1 MKTASGK
8 WLTTLLLLF
17 LPYANSNAGTPLPD
31 FYIAQNKGLTAGMG
45 FGTRSYTACKTLWTW
60 TGYGQYSYNSVLSG
74 GASIMFLG
82 GNLDSVYNFIDQKYS
97 LNAKFT
103 YNNPKYVFAIAPVFS
118 FKNTSLS
125 ALRNEFSHI
134 GANEKAQTE
143 EISTSTECEDLLEKA
158 GSSVGYQ
165 SGIGFLITP
174 SWGLNFGHNLDMT
187 FKGALTPSFNG
198 SIAFNLRELFEKLIE
213 NTENLWISL
222 EYSISFIEKNHN
234 THDIILGLAV
244 GF

>member
-1 MKTASGK
+1 LKTASGK
-8 WLTTLLLLF
+8 WLTALLLLF

-45 FGTRSYTACKTLWTW
+45 FGTRSYTACETIWTW
-60 TGYGQYSYNSVLSG
+60 TGYGQYSYNSALSG

-97 LNAKFT
+97 LNAKFR
-103 YNNPKYVFAIAPVFS
+103 YEQPSYVFSIGPVFS

-125 ALRNEFSHI
+125 TLRKEFANI
-134 GANEKAQTE
+134 GTDGRGKMIGT
-143 EISTSTECEDLLEKA
+143 TECEEILNRA

-165 SGIGFLITP
+165 SGAGFLLTP
-174 SWGLNFGHNLDMT
+174 IWGVNFGHNLDIT
-187 FKGALTPSFNG
+187 FKGAYIPSFSG
-198 SIAFNLRELFEKLIE
+198 SLAYNLRELFEKLIE
-213 NTENLWISL
+213 NTENFWLSF
-222 EYSISFIEKNHN
+222 EYSVTLIKDNHS